1 MSQKIV
7 NQFECVGFDRDEFAS
22 EKCVCGKEE
31 LKWLYYMK
39 NKKKI
44 NEEYALSTFIVGSS
58 CINTFYK
65 SRFNSFAFFPNI
77 IVFCYKK
84 SQGAGGRRKKNL
96 KKNSKWQ
103 TQKK

>member
-1 MSQKIV
+1 MGKSLSQKIV
-7 NQFECVGFDRDEFAS
+7 NQFECVGFDRDEFAT

-65 SRFNSFAFFPNI
+65 SRSSSFAFFQRADRMYI
-77 IVFCYKK
+77 K
-84 SQGAGGRRKKNL
+84 SP
-96 KKNSKWQ
+96 
-103 TQKK
+103 